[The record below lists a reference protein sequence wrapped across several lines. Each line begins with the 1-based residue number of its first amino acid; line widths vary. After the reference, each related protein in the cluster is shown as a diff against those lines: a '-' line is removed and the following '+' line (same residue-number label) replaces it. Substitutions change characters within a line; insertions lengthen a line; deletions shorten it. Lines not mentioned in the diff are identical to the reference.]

1 MMAVVFLLGRMAAKI
16 AKRQDV
22 AFFGDGLEEIWYDCC
37 LCKDG
42 FTNGNVEL
50 VSVDEPSV

>member
-1 MMAVVFLLGRMAAKI
+1 MMAVVFLLRRMAAKM

-22 AFFGDGLEEIWYDCC
+22 AFFGDGLEEIWYDSC

-42 FTNGNVEL
+42 LTNGNVEL
-50 VSVDEPSV
+50 VSVDVPSV